1 MKIEHLALYVSNLEA
16 MKDFY
21 IKYFNAKAGASYHNP
36 RTGLKTYFLSF
47 DGDCR
52 LEIMTRPGLSP
63 RGSDTSLGY
72 IHLALSAGSKEEV
85 DSLTQKLKND
95 GIEVLS
101 EPRATGDG
109 YYESQIKDPEGNII
123 EITE

>member
-21 IKYFNAKAGASYHNP
+21 IKYFNAKAGALYHNP

-63 RGSDTSLGY
+63 RGGDTSLGY
-72 IHLALSAGSKEEV
+72 IHFALSAGSKEEV
-85 DSLTQKLKND
+85 DSLTQKLKNA

-101 EPRATGDG
+101 GPRATGDG